1 MNLTTRRTF
10 AVAAVCALLVGLST
24 APQAEGQSTI
34 PVRYSTRAIAMGG
47 ANLLSANP
55 IEAGYFNPGALTLTG
70 GFHIY
75 VPMVQVSANR
85 NLLDM
90 VDYVDE
96 NQDNFDNFGMLP
108 LTQQIAFVNEINN
121 EFNRQWVAV
130 NVDPMVGLQMGSFAL
145 SAYSVTRANLR
156 LVADLAPIPT
166 NPPPD
171 PEIQGFAI
179 NDIVLNAGLGLQFG
193 PFLHGGVGV
202 RYLNRKVT
210 QGDYIVLNS
219 DDTDLSELFTGVDGE
234 EETLNGFAVDVGG
247 ALTLSK
253 ALAVGGVIRG
263 IVSSM
268 EDEDWEPEISGGV
281 MIRPLE
287 VLMGIP
293 KILIRDLTLEAN
305 ISDLTNVKGEEYKD
319 KLQLGAEVKIPLFS
333 LRAGLNRGKLSY
345 GAGFH
350 FLIVDVA
357 AAVATVP
364 AITPSGIVDDEIYV
378 LSVGIGW

>member
-1 MNLTTRRTF
+1 
-10 AVAAVCALLVGLST
+10 VAAVCVLIVGLSA
-24 APQAEGQSTI
+24 APQADGQSTI

-55 IEAGYFNPGALTLTG
+55 IEAGYFNPGALSLTG
-70 GFHIY
+70 GFHLY

-85 NLLDM
+85 TLLDM
-90 VDYVDE
+90 VDYIDE
-96 NQDNFDNFGMLP
+96 NENRFDNFDTLP

-166 NPPPD
+166 DPPPD
-171 PEIQGFAI
+171 PEIQGYAI

-202 RYLNRKVT
+202 RYLNRRVT
-210 QGDYIVLNS
+210 DDPNGYVVLSS
-219 DDTDLSELFTGVDGE
+219 DETEFSDLLGGVDGE
-234 EETLNGFAVDVGG
+234 DQTINGFAVDVGG

-253 ALAVGGVIRG
+253 AFAVGGVIRG

-305 ISDLTNVKGEEYKD
+305 ISDLTNVRGEEYKD
-319 KLQLGAEVKIPLFS
+319 KLQIGAEVKIPLFS

-345 GAGFH
+345 GAGLH
-350 FLIVDVA
+350 LLIIDVA

-364 AITPSGIVDDEIYV
+364 VITPTGIVDDEIFV
-378 LSVGIGW
+378 VSVGLGW